1 MPREKDFFETIEA
14 QARHVI
20 TLIEAEMAD
29 LEGRLAK
36 LRDQHARWTEVLV
49 GSPPPRDAR
58 RGRPPRRSTGEPKV
72 RKPRSPKGTQPAPA
86 PVDWDEVLRGLPDRF
101 SMADIG
107 TVTPTLAGNPRARII
122 AIARW
127 SRAKVAKKVGEGVY
141 EKVAERSR
149 KRIRIPRPAD
159 TAVVTATAG
168 EGDAEH
174 VSTLS
179 AGLGETE
186 ENPAA

>member
-1 MPREKDFFETIEA
+1 
-14 QARHVI
+14 
-20 TLIEAEMAD
+20 
-29 LEGRLAK
+29 
-36 LRDQHARWTEVLV
+36 
-49 GSPPPRDAR
+49 
-58 RGRPPRRSTGEPKV
+58 
-72 RKPRSPKGTQPAPA
+72 
-86 PVDWDEVLRGLPDRF
+86 
-101 SMADIG
+101 MADIG
-107 TVTPTLAGNPRARII
+107 TVTPMLAGNPRARII